1 MTEQSFRIGA
11 FLSQYVNPAYDGQT
25 LTDPAVQRDAIT
37 LLIEE
42 NVMKK
47 EQIKREAV
55 RDYDVIIP
63 DCLFPEEADTCQS

>member
-25 LTDPAVQRDAIT
+25 LTEPAVQRDAIA

-42 NVMKK
+42 NVMSAD
-47 EQIKREAV
+47 QIRREAL

-63 DCLFPEEADTCQS
+63 DYLFPREADT

>member
-25 LTDPAVQRDAIT
+25 LTEPAVQRDAIA

-42 NVMKK
+42 NVMSAD
-47 EQIKREAV
+47 QIRPEAL

-63 DCLFPEEADTCQS
+63 DYLFPREADT